1 MVTLL
6 SKEGHD
12 VHETAAEINIYG
24 TTTRNIF
31 VKPASQLATGFHCAL
46 TPALVFGPHR
56 ASADCLGE
64 TSFPF

>member
-12 VHETAAEINIYG
+12 VRETAAEIDIYG
-24 TTTRNIF
+24 TTNRNFF
-31 VKPASQLATGFHCAL
+31 VKYACQLAAGFYCAVTL
-46 TPALVFGPHR
+46 ALVFGPHR
-56 ASADCLGE
+56 ASAICMDE